1 MLNKMKITTVIITLN
16 EEQNI
21 GRCLESVR
29 DFSDE
34 IVVIDSLSTDKT
46 EEICNGY
53 GARFVKQKW
62 LGYSGQK
69 NLGNEMATNDWIFSI
84 DADEAVSDELK
95 KSILEL
101 KSKDV
106 SDDKVFIVK
115 RLTNYCGKW
124 IRHCGWYP
132 DSRIRLWNRQVGH
145 WVGDIHEVIE
155 FQGDTEKI
163 TLKGDLHHYSY
174 KNIEDHIRI
183 ANKYTSL
190 IAQEKFKKGKRSS
203 FVKMYLSPPFAFVR
217 DFIFKG
223 GFLEGKRGFAICRIN
238 AFSTYLK
245 YLKLWELQNESKQ

>member
-1 MLNKMKITTVIITLN
+1 MKLTTVIITLN

-21 GRCLESVR
+21 GRCLASVR

-46 EEICNGY
+46 EEVCSEFGV
-53 GARFVKQKW
+53 RFVKQKW
-62 LGYSGQK
+62 LGYSEQK
-69 NLGNEMATNDWIFSI
+69 NLGNNLASNDWIFSI
-84 DADEAVSDELK
+84 DADEAVSSELN

-101 KSKDV
+101 KNQEID
-106 SDDKVFIVK
+106 DDKAFIVN

-132 DSRIRLWNRQVGH
+132 DSRIRLWNRKVGR
-145 WVGDIHEVIE
+145 WVGDIHEVID
-155 FQGDTEKI
+155 FQKDTKNSV
-163 TLKGDLHHYSY
+163 LKGDLLHYSY

-190 IAQEKFKKGKRSS
+190 IAQEKFKKGKKSS

-223 GFLEGKRGFAICRIN
+223 GFLDGKRGFAICRIN

-245 YLKLWELQNESKQ
+245 YLKLWELQIESKK

>member
-21 GRCLESVR
+21 RRCLASVK

-46 EEICNGY
+46 EEICSEFDV
-53 GARFVKQKW
+53 RFVKQKW
-62 LGYSGQK
+62 LGYSEQK
-69 NLGNEMATNDWIFSI
+69 NLGNSLALNDWIFSI

-101 KSKDV
+101 KNQEIAG
-106 SDDKVFIVK
+106 DKVFVVK

-124 IRHCGWYP
+124 IHHCGWYP
-132 DSRIRLWNRQVGH
+132 DSRIRLWNRTKGS
-145 WVGDIHEVIE
+145 WKGDIHEVID
-155 FQGDTEKI
+155 FQGEIKQM
-163 TLKGDLHHYSY
+163 TLKGDLLHYSY

-190 IAQEKFKKGKRSS
+190 IAQEKFKKGKKSG
-203 FVKMYLSPPFAFVR
+203 FVKMYMSPPFAFVR

-223 GFLEGKRGFAICRIN
+223 GFLDGKRGFAICRIN

-245 YLKLWELQNESKQ
+245 YLKLWELENESKK

>member
-1 MLNKMKITTVIITLN
+1 MLNNMKITTVIITLN

-21 GRCLESVR
+21 GRCLASVK

-46 EEICNGY
+46 EEICAGF
-53 GARFVKQKW
+53 GLRFIKQEW

-69 NLGNEMATNDWIFSI
+69 NFGNEMASNDWIFSI
-84 DADEAVSDELK
+84 DADEEVSDELK

-101 KSKDV
+101 KKQDV
-106 SDDKVFIVK
+106 SEDKAFVVN

-132 DSRIRLWNRQVGH
+132 DSRIRLWNRKNGS

-155 FQGDTEKI
+155 FQEETEKI

-183 ANKYTSL
+183 ANKYTTL
-190 IAQEKFKKGKRSS
+190 IAQDRFKKGKRSS
-203 FVKMYLSPPFAFVR
+203 FVKRYLSPPFAFVR

-223 GFLEGKRGFAICRIN
+223 GFLDGKRGFAICRIN

-245 YLKLWELQNESKQ
+245 YIKLWELEIESKK

>member
-1 MLNKMKITTVIITLN
+1 MSNKMKLTTVIITLN

-21 GRCLESVR
+21 ARCLDSVK

-53 GARFVKQKW
+53 GVRFVKQKW
-62 LGYSGQK
+62 LGYSEQK
-69 NLGNEMATNDWIFSI
+69 NLGNATASNDWIFSI
-84 DADEAVSDELK
+84 DADEAVSYELK

-101 KSKDV
+101 KNQDV
-106 SDDKVFIVK
+106 SEDKAFIVN

-124 IRHCGWYP
+124 IHHCGWYP
-132 DSRIRLWNRQVGH
+132 DRRIRLWNRTKGS
-145 WVGDIHEVIE
+145 WKGDIHEVID
-155 FQGDTEKI
+155 FQGDIQKI
-163 TLKGDLHHYSY
+163 TLKGDLLHYSY

-190 IAQEKFKKGKRSS
+190 IAQERFKNGKRSS

-223 GFLEGKRGFAICRIN
+223 GFLDGKRGFAICRIN

-245 YLKLWELQNESKQ
+245 YLKMWELEIESKK